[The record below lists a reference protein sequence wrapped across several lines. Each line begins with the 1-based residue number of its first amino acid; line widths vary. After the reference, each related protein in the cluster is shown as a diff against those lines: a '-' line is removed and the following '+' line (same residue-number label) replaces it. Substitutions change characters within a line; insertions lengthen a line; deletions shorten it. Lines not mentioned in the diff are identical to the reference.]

1 MDIIFKGRHTD
12 VQERFRERA
21 TAKLTRVGKLDQK
34 AIRVDVEVS
43 AEHNPRQADRRERV
57 ELTITSRGPAIRAEA
72 AGQDR
77 FAALDL
83 ALAKL
88 ESRLRRAGDRRK
100 ARRAVPP
107 VSRPGEPGEPGE
119 QEPAAGEPAGP
130 GQPARIPVPPARSGS
145 PAGPPASTAQRTA
158 APTAERTAMAGRGT
172 DGSKADGRRAGRGA
186 AGETTIEPAEAG
198 DAITVDDDLVPIQM
212 EGDGPLVV
220 REKFHLARPMAI
232 DQALFEMELVGHDF
246 FLFRDAGD
254 GCPSVVYRRR
264 GYQYGVIRLVEEA
277 ADARHRGA
285 VADSPAEGLRR
296 ASDAAAG

>member
-12 VQERFRERA
+12 VQDKFRERA
-21 TAKLTRVGKLDQK
+21 TAKLGKIGKLDQK
-34 AIRVDVEVS
+34 AIRIDVEVS
-43 AEHNPRQADRRERV
+43 AERNPRQSDRRERV

-77 FAALDL
+77 FAALDM

-100 ARRAVPP
+100 ARRSAAAASRADQAVAEEPAVSGAAAVQAVPAADRVP
-107 VSRPGEPGEPGE
+107 APRPALADRPAPEALTPGL
-119 QEPAAGEPAGP
+119 
-130 GQPARIPVPPARSGS
+130 
-145 PAGPPASTAQRTA
+145 
-158 APTAERTAMAGRGT
+158 
-172 DGSKADGRRAGRGA
+172 
-186 AGETTIEPAEAG
+186 
-198 DAITVDDDLVPIQM
+198 DDVVPIEM

-246 FLFRDAGD
+246 FLFRDALD

-264 GYQYGVIRLVEEA
+264 GYQYGVIRLVEEVA
-277 ADARHRGA
+277 GA
-285 VADSPAEGLRR
+285 GQPGSPRQQTVGSNGRAGRTTDVASG
-296 ASDAAAG
+296 